1 MGLPNETSP
10 LALGSTGG
18 YEIEQSLRFAGGSSD
33 YFSRSVSGLTTQG
46 GISFW
51 IKFHRNFP
59 NVSGEDPIFA
69 INTGFSFARNYD
81 ARWYY
86 RPNSG
91 GGGDTSWD
99 YRKARDESAW
109 YHVFLKFNSASSTS
123 LYLNGVLVDTQ
134 AYSITTSGGT
144 FWIGRDNGGT
154 YYAQYY
160 LAEFHAAFGESLDAT
175 DFGEFDD
182 NGVWRPIQFTGSYGS
197 DGFYLKF
204 DPSATNGLNH
214 DHSGNGNNFTNGGG
228 FSTTGTGTDVLSDT
242 PTTNWC
248 TWNPINSSASIS
260 LTEGNL
266 KFGQSSNDQVSIGTQ
281 SMTSGKYY
289 WEIDK
294 NSGEN
299 PEIGIIPDTASVSN
313 QSTPSATTFNQIAFI
328 TNSSNTIRSGSG
340 GNETVSG
347 LSAQTGAGTI
357 GVAVDMDDHKIWWSD
372 TSGNWFNSGDPAA
385 GTNEAKDFTGLDCAN
400 GCMPYIYMGTATSH
414 TAIANFGQRD
424 FAYTPPTGYKALNTS
439 NLSAPSI
446 KDGGKYFNT
455 VLYTG
460 NATGRTI
467 TGVGFQADFLWNK
480 LRDTGSQDHL
490 LYDTVR
496 GIGSNGNYVR
506 LRSNTATAEEDPA
519 TANQDLTAFTSDG
532 FTIGTHAALNG
543 NNQAYVT
550 WLWKAGGSGSSNTD
564 GTITSTVS
572 ANPTAGFSIVS
583 YAGNNSASATVG
595 HGLGVSPS
603 LVIVKDR
610 TTSNYVW
617 MVKFAIL
624 GGNILELN
632 GTGVANAPS
641 SYSTGTIGTLSST
654 TFGFTTNNSLQ
665 AVNGTGQ
672 NYIAYCF
679 SEVEGYSKFGSYTG
693 NGSTNGPFIYCGF
706 KPAYL
711 LTKNTGSSNWLLL
724 DVARGQYYNP
734 IGYKNATKESLYAN
748 SAVTEASTGTG
759 FEVDFLS
766 NGFKMRSSVPG
777 ELNEGSSTHI
787 FAAFAEHPF
796 GGSGVSPATAR

>member
-1 MGLPNETSP
+1 
-10 LALGSTGG
+10 
-18 YEIEQSLRFAGGSSD
+18 
-33 YFSRSVSGLTTQG
+33 
-46 GISFW
+46 
-51 IKFHRNFP
+51 
-59 NVSGEDPIFA
+59 
-69 INTGFSFARNYD
+69 
-81 ARWYY
+81 
-86 RPNSG
+86 
-91 GGGDTSWD
+91 
-99 YRKARDESAW
+99 
-109 YHVFLKFNSASSTS
+109 
-123 LYLNGVLVDTQ
+123 
-134 AYSITTSGGT
+134 
-144 FWIGRDNGGT
+144 
-154 YYAQYY
+154 
-160 LAEFHAAFGESLDAT
+160 
-175 DFGEFDD
+175 
-182 NGVWRPIQFTGSYGS
+182 
-197 DGFYLKF
+197 
-204 DPSATNGLNH
+204 
-214 DHSGNGNNFTNGGG
+214 
-228 FSTTGTGTDVLSDT
+228 
-242 PTTNWC
+242 
-248 TWNPINSSASIS
+248 
-260 LTEGNL
+260 
-266 KFGQSSNDQVSIGTQ
+266 
-281 SMTSGKYY
+281 
-289 WEIDK
+289 
-294 NSGEN
+294 
-299 PEIGIIPDTASVSN
+299 
-313 QSTPSATTFNQIAFI
+313 
-328 TNSSNTIRSGSG
+328 
-340 GNETVSG
+340 
-347 LSAQTGAGTI
+347 
-357 GVAVDMDDHKIWWSD
+357 
-372 TSGNWFNSGDPAA
+372 
-385 GTNEAKDFTGLDCAN
+385 
-400 GCMPYIYMGTATSH
+400 MGTATSH